1 MKIFTFAVVTAVG
14 LLLRPGGTALFLR
27 SSGQGRPMEDRGKK
41 TADSA
46 WAWPDS
52 LDAVKAAPDNHKIVY
67 EDDRVRILEVLLR
80 PYEFESMHT
89 HKLPSVMIGS
99 RGKDTSSFAIV
110 YYRFRYDSSRRQYVI
125 TDSTIQ
131 HGGGN
136 RPARSGTSSLRGPE
150 GPHAIKNLSNVTIDI
165 FRVEFKK

>member
-1 MKIFTFAVVTAVG
+1 MKNFTFVIGIAVR
-14 LLLRPGGTALFLR
+14 LLLGWGGTVLFLH
-27 SSGQGRPMEDRGKK
+27 SSGQGRAMEDKGRKA
-41 TADSA
+41 ADSG

-52 LDAVKAAPDNHKIVY
+52 LDAVKAAPDNHKVVY

-80 PYEFESMHT
+80 PYEFEYMHT

-110 YYRFRYDSSRRQYVI
+110 YYRYRYDSSRRLYVI
-125 TDSTIQ
+125 TDSTVQ

-165 FRVEFKK
+165 FRIEFKK